1 MPSSDRVR
9 QTLQR
14 LFQRQQTAQLKDL
27 FTTLKTRSRMTVFR
41 RLSSVG
47 YLSSYNHAG
56 RYYTLAGLPEFDHDG
71 LWQHAGACFS
81 REGTLKDTVARLVET
96 ADAGLLHRE
105 LQLRLQVR
113 VYNTLA
119 DLLHDRRIG
128 RERLESEYLYVDAKP
143 KRADLQVA
151 HRRRQIDDLA
161 KTAQVMNAAIDPSLV
176 IEVLIEVIHSSV
188 VHLDT
193 QQVATRLTAR
203 GIAVTAAQVE
213 EIFRRHGVQKKTAR
227 SRSRHSRH

>member
-1 MPSSDRVR
+1 MPSSDQTR
-9 QTLQR
+9 QALER
-14 LFQRQQTAQLKDL
+14 LFQRQQTAQLEDL
-27 FTTLKTRSRMTVFR
+27 FSVLKTRSRMTVFR

-47 YLSSYNHAG
+47 YLSSYNQAG
-56 RYYTLAGLPEFDHDG
+56 RYYTLASVPAFDDDG

-96 ADAGLLHRE
+96 ASAGLLHRE

-128 RERLESEYLYVDAKP
+128 REHLESEYLYVNADR
-143 KRADLQVA
+143 KRAAIQVA
-151 HRRRQIDDLA
+151 HRHRQSDELA
-161 KTAQVMNAAIDPSLV
+161 KKSEVMKAAMDPLLV

-193 QQVATRLTAR
+193 QQVVARLTVR

-213 EIFRRHGVQKKTAR
+213 EIFRHHGVGKKTVR
-227 SRSRHSRH
+227 SRSRRSRR